1 MKTKKAI
8 AILGST
14 GSIGRTLLEIIK
26 NDKEKFDIR
35 LLTAKKNYKLI
46 IKQAKFYNVKNIIVN
61 DYKYYKITKIK
72 LKNTKINVYNNFDK
86 FEKIFKRKIDYTMSS
101 IIGLDGLYPTIKII
115 KHTKKIVIA
124 NKEAIICGWNLI
136 KKELIKNKTSFLP
149 VDSEHFSIWK
159 IIGFKKFCNVDKIF
173 LTASGGPFLKKTT
186 NQIKKATVSDSLKH
200 PNWKMGKKISIDSA
214 TMMNKIFEVIET
226 KNIFS
231 TTYKKIFI
239 LIHPTSYI
247 HTIIKFNDGTSQ
259 LLAHDTSMKIP
270 IFNTLYDNHDKIIK
284 TKKLDLNKLNNLNLE
299 KINKNI
305 FPLLDILKLIP
316 EKTSLFETVLVS
328 SNDEFVNLFL
338 NKKIKF
344 HEISKKIMNFLK
356 LKEFQKYKKIH
367 SFTINDIVKLNEY
380 VRLKISTLSV

>member
-1 MKTKKAI
+1 MKKKL

-14 GSIGRTLLEIIK
+14 GSIGKTLLDIIK
-26 NDKEKFDIR
+26 NDKDKFEVC

-46 IKQAKFYNVKNIIVN
+46 IKQAKFFDVKNIIVT
-61 DYKYYKITKIK
+61 DYKYYKITKLK
-72 LKNTKINVYNNFDK
+72 LKNRNINVFNSFDDFK
-86 FEKIFKRKIDYTMSS
+86 KIFKKKIDYTMSS

-115 KHTKKIVIA
+115 KYTKKIVIA

-136 KKELIKNKTSFLP
+136 KKELKKNKTLFLP

-159 IIGFKKFCNVDKIF
+159 IIGFKKFNNVDKVF
-173 LTASGGPFLKKTT
+173 LTASGGPFLKMSS
-186 NQIKKATVSDSLKH
+186 NQIKNVKLSESLKH

-231 TTYKKIFI
+231 ITYKKIFI

-247 HTIIKFNDGTSQ
+247 HAIIKFNDGTSQ

-270 IFNTLYDNHDKIIK
+270 IFNTLHENSNKIIK
-284 TKKLDLNKLNNLNLE
+284 TKKLNLNKLNNLNLE
-299 KINKNI
+299 KINKDK
-305 FPLLDILKLIP
+305 FPLLNILKLIP
-316 EKTSLFETVLVS
+316 NKTSLFETVLVS
-328 SNDEFVNLFL
+328 SNDEYVNLFL

-344 HEISKKIMNFLK
+344 HEISKKILNFVQ
-356 LKEFQKYKKIH
+356 LKEFKKFKKIH
-367 SFTINDIVKLNEY
+367 SFTIKDIVKLNEY
-380 VRLKISTLSV
+380 VRLKINTLSV

>member
-1 MKTKKAI
+1 MKKKL

-14 GSIGRTLLEIIK
+14 GSIGRTLLDIIK
-26 NDKEKFDIR
+26 NDKDKFDVC

-46 IKQAKFYNVKNIIVN
+46 IKQAKFFDVKNIIVT
-61 DYKYYKITKIK
+61 DYKYYKITKLN
-72 LKNTKINVYNNFDK
+72 LKNTNINVFNNFDDFK
-86 FEKIFKRKIDYTMSS
+86 KIFKKKIDYTMSS

-136 KKELIKNKTSFLP
+136 KKELKKNKTLFLP

-159 IIGFKKFCNVDKIF
+159 IIGFKKFNNVDKIF
-173 LTASGGPFLKKTT
+173 LTASGGPFLNMSS
-186 NQIKKATVSDSLKH
+186 NQIKNVKISESLKH
-200 PNWKMGKKISIDSA
+200 PNWKMGKKISVDSA

-231 TTYKKIFI
+231 ISYKKIFI

-247 HTIIKFNDGTSQ
+247 HSIIKFNDGTSQ

-270 IFNTLYDNHDKIIK
+270 IFNTIYENTNKVIK
-284 TKKLDLNKLNNLNLE
+284 TNKLDLNKLNNLNLE
-299 KINKNI
+299 KIDKNK
-305 FPLLDILKLIP
+305 FPLLNILKLIP
-316 EKTSLFETVLVS
+316 NKTSLFETILVS
-328 SNDEFVNLFL
+328 SNDEYVNMFL

-344 HEISKKIMNFLK
+344 HEISKKILNFVQ
-356 LKEFQKYKKIH
+356 LKEFQKFKKIH
-367 SFTINDIVKLNEY
+367 SFTIKDIAKLNEY
-380 VRLKISTLSV
+380 VRLKINSLSV

>member
-1 MKTKKAI
+1 MKKKL

-14 GSIGRTLLEIIK
+14 GSIGRTLLDIIED
-26 NDKEKFDIR
+26 DKDKFDVC

-46 IKQAKFYNVKNIIVN
+46 IKQAKFFDVKNIIVT
-61 DYKYYKITKIK
+61 DYKYYKITKLN
-72 LKNTKINVYNNFDK
+72 LKNTNINVFNSFDD
-86 FEKIFKRKIDYTMSS
+86 FEKIFKKKIDYTMSS

-115 KHTKKIVIA
+115 KYTKKIVIA

-136 KKELIKNKTSFLP
+136 KKELKKNKTLFLP

-159 IIGFKKFCNVDKIF
+159 IIGFKKFNNVDKIF
-173 LTASGGPFLKKTT
+173 LTASGGPFLKMSN
-186 NQIKKATVSDSLKH
+186 NQLKNVKISESLKH

-231 TTYKKIFI
+231 ISYKKIFI

-247 HTIIKFNDGTSQ
+247 HSIIKFNDGTSQ

-270 IFNTLYDNHDKIIK
+270 IFNTIYENSNKVIK
-284 TKKLDLNKLNNLNLE
+284 TNKLDLNKLNNLNLE
-299 KINKNI
+299 KIDKNK
-305 FPLLDILKLIP
+305 FPLLNILKLIP
-316 EKTSLFETVLVS
+316 NKTSLFETILVS
-328 SNDEFVNLFL
+328 SNDEYVNMFL

-344 HEISKKIMNFLK
+344 HEISKKILNFVQLN
-356 LKEFQKYKKIH
+356 EFQKFKKIH
-367 SFTINDIVKLNEY
+367 SFTIKDIAKLNEY
-380 VRLKISTLSV
+380 VRLKINSLSV

>member
-1 MKTKKAI
+1 MKKKL

-14 GSIGRTLLEIIK
+14 GSIGRTLLDIIK
-26 NDKEKFDIR
+26 NDKDKFDVC

-46 IKQAKFYNVKNIIVN
+46 IKQAKFFDVKNIIVT
-61 DYKYYKITKIK
+61 DYKYYKITKFN
-72 LKNTKINVYNNFDK
+72 LKNTNINVFNNFDDFK
-86 FEKIFKRKIDYTMSS
+86 KIFKKKIDYTMSS

-115 KHTKKIVIA
+115 KYTKKIVIA

-136 KKELIKNKTSFLP
+136 KEELKKNKTLFLP

-159 IIGFKKFCNVDKIF
+159 IIGSKKFNNVDKIF
-173 LTASGGPFLKKTT
+173 LTASGGPFLKMSS
-186 NQIKKATVSDSLKH
+186 NQIKNVKISESLKH

-231 TTYKKIFI
+231 VTYKKIII

-247 HTIIKFNDGTSQ
+247 HAIIKFNDGTSQ

-270 IFNTLYDNHDKIIK
+270 IFNTLYGNSNKAIK

-299 KINKNI
+299 KINKNK
-305 FPLLDILKLIP
+305 FPLLNILKLIP
-316 EKTSLFETVLVS
+316 NKTSLFETILVS
-328 SNDEFVNLFL
+328 TNDEYVNLFL

-344 HEISKKIMNFLK
+344 HEISKKILNFIQ
-356 LKEFQKYKKIH
+356 LKEFQKFKKIH
-367 SFTINDIVKLNEY
+367 SFTIKDIAKLNEY
-380 VRLKISTLSV
+380 VRLKINSTSV

>member
-1 MKTKKAI
+1 MKKKL

-14 GSIGRTLLEIIK
+14 GSIGKTLLDIIK
-26 NDKEKFDIR
+26 NDKDKFEVC

-46 IKQAKFYNVKNIIVN
+46 IKQAKFFDVKNIIVT
-61 DYKYYKITKIK
+61 DYKYYKITKLN
-72 LKNTKINVYNNFDK
+72 LKNTNINVFNSFDD
-86 FEKIFKRKIDYTMSS
+86 FEKIFKKKIDYTMSS

-115 KHTKKIVIA
+115 KYTKKIVIA

-136 KKELIKNKTSFLP
+136 KKELKKNKTLFLP

-159 IIGFKKFCNVDKIF
+159 IIGFKKFNNVDKIF
-173 LTASGGPFLKKTT
+173 LTASGGPFLKMSS
-186 NQIKKATVSDSLKH
+186 NQIKNVKISESLKH

-231 TTYKKIFI
+231 ISYKKIFI

-247 HTIIKFNDGTSQ
+247 HSIIKFNDGTSQ

-270 IFNTLYDNHDKIIK
+270 IFNTIYENSNKVIK
-284 TKKLDLNKLNNLNLE
+284 TNKLDLNKLNNLNLE
-299 KINKNI
+299 KINKNK
-305 FPLLDILKLIP
+305 FPLLNILKLIP
-316 EKTSLFETVLVS
+316 NKTSLFETILVS
-328 SNDEFVNLFL
+328 SNDEYVNMFL

-344 HEISKKIMNFLK
+344 HEISKKILNFVK
-356 LKEFQKYKKIH
+356 LKEFKKFKKIH
-367 SFTINDIVKLNEY
+367 SFTIKDIVKLNKY
-380 VRLKISTLSV
+380 VRLKINSLSV

>member
-1 MKTKKAI
+1 MKKKL

-14 GSIGRTLLEIIK
+14 GSIGRTLLDIIK
-26 NDKEKFDIR
+26 NDKDKFDVC

-46 IKQAKFYNVKNIIVN
+46 IKQAKFFDVKNIIVT
-61 DYKYYKITKIK
+61 DYKYYKITKLN
-72 LKNTKINVYNNFDK
+72 LKNTNINVFNSFDD
-86 FEKIFKRKIDYTMSS
+86 FEKIFKNKIDYTMSS

-136 KKELIKNKTSFLP
+136 KKELKKNKTLFLP

-159 IIGFKKFCNVDKIF
+159 IIGFKKFNNVDKIF
-173 LTASGGPFLKKTT
+173 LTASGGPFLNMSS
-186 NQIKKATVSDSLKH
+186 NQIKNVKISESLKH
-200 PNWKMGKKISIDSA
+200 PNWKMGKKISVDSA

-231 TTYKKIFI
+231 ISYKKIFI

-247 HTIIKFNDGTSQ
+247 HSIIKFNDGTSQ

-270 IFNTLYDNHDKIIK
+270 IFNTIYENTNKVIK
-284 TKKLDLNKLNNLNLE
+284 TNKLDLNKLNNLNLE
-299 KINKNI
+299 KIDKNK
-305 FPLLDILKLIP
+305 FPLLNILKLIP
-316 EKTSLFETVLVS
+316 NKTSLFETILVS
-328 SNDEFVNLFL
+328 SNDEYVNMFL

-344 HEISKKIMNFLK
+344 HEISKKILNFVQ
-356 LKEFQKYKKIH
+356 LKEFQKFKKIH
-367 SFTINDIVKLNEY
+367 SFTIKDIAKLNEY
-380 VRLKISTLSV
+380 VRLKINSLSV

>member
-1 MKTKKAI
+1 MKKKL

-14 GSIGRTLLEIIK
+14 GSIGRTLLDIIK
-26 NDKEKFDIR
+26 NDKDKFDVC

-46 IKQAKFYNVKNIIVN
+46 IKQAKFFDVKNIIVT
-61 DYKYYKITKIK
+61 DYKYYKITKLN
-72 LKNTKINVYNNFDK
+72 LKNTNINVFNSFDD
-86 FEKIFKRKIDYTMSS
+86 FEKIFKNKIDYTMSS

-136 KKELIKNKTSFLP
+136 KKELKKNKTLFLP

-159 IIGFKKFCNVDKIF
+159 IIGFKKFNNVDKIF
-173 LTASGGPFLKKTT
+173 LTASGGPFLNMSS
-186 NQIKKATVSDSLKH
+186 NQIKNVKISESLKH
-200 PNWKMGKKISIDSA
+200 PNWKMGKKISVDSA

-231 TTYKKIFI
+231 ISYKKIFI

-247 HTIIKFNDGTSQ
+247 HSIIKFNDGTSQ

-270 IFNTLYDNHDKIIK
+270 IFNTIYENTNKVIK
-284 TKKLDLNKLNNLNLE
+284 TNKLDLNKLNNLNLE
-299 KINKNI
+299 KIDKNK
-305 FPLLDILKLIP
+305 FPLLNILKLIP
-316 EKTSLFETVLVS
+316 NKTSLFETILVS
-328 SNDEFVNLFL
+328 SNDEYVNLFL

-344 HEISKKIMNFLK
+344 HEISKKILNFIQ
-356 LKEFQKYKKIH
+356 LKEFQKFKKIH
-367 SFTINDIVKLNEY
+367 SFTIKDIAKLNEY
-380 VRLKISTLSV
+380 VRLKINSISV